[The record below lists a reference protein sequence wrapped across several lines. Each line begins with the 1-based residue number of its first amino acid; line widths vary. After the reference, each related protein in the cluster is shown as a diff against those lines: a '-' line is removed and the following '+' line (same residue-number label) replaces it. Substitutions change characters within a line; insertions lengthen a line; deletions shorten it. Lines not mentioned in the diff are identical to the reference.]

1 MGVKIKYKCSSS
13 EIPNMCQVSPDSAEA
28 QQQPDSAF
36 VACGKWRPLTDMAFI
51 WTINRREEEIWALEP
66 A

>member
-1 MGVKIKYKCSSS
+1 MLWDANVLPPRMRVKIKHKCSLS

-36 VACGKWRPLTDMAFI
+36 VACGKWRPLTDMVFI
-51 WTINRREEEIWALEP
+51 
-66 A
+66 